1 MITEITETGR
11 LRSDKKH
18 LKHLNT
24 LRKWT
29 MFLAVSGFIFL
40 GLIIT
45 LGLITGTF
53 LTAFSNS
60 DKIPGY
66 LMHWSVQPSLQLTLI
81 IFFPIFFLFRF
92 SKHTSKAVSTLDR
105 KEMHIA
111 IKYLK
116 RYFIYIGVLLIVV
129 ISVYIVSLILAGTS
143 AAFLRDFNNQKIYNS

>member
-1 MITEITETGR
+1 MFMENPLEPARIEIGQET
-11 LRSDKKH
+11 

-60 DKIPGY
+60 DKMPGIPDALVY
-66 LMHWSVQPSLQLTLI
+66 ASFITVTLI
-81 IFFPIFFLFRF
+81 VFFPILFLFRF
-92 SKHTSKAVSTLDR
+92 SKHASKAVSTLDT

-116 RYFIYIGVLLIVV
+116 RYFIYTGVLLIVI
-129 ISVYIVSLILAGTS
+129 ISVYIASLILAGTS
-143 AAFLRDFNNQKIYNS
+143 AGFLQGL

>member
-1 MITEITETGR
+1 MSMDSNPEIRKMEIGQET
-11 LRSDKKH
+11 

-60 DKIPGY
+60 DKMPGIPDALVY
-66 LMHWSVQPSLQLTLI
+66 ASFIAVTLI
-81 IFFPIFFLFRF
+81 IFFPILFLFRF
-92 SKHTSKAVSTLDR
+92 SKHTSKVVSTLDS
-105 KEMHIA
+105 KEMNIA

-116 RYFIYIGVLLIVV
+116 RYFIYTGVLLIVI
-129 ISVYIVSLILAGTS
+129 ISVYIASLILAGTS
-143 AAFLRDFNNQKIYNS
+143 AAFLQGL

>member
-1 MITEITETGR
+1 MRMDFNPEIRKIELGHET
-11 LRSDKKH
+11 
-18 LKHLNT
+18 LKQLNT

-40 GLIIT
+40 GIIIT

-60 DKIPGY
+60 DKMPGIPDALVY
-66 LMHWSVQPSLQLTLI
+66 VSFITVTLI
-81 IFFPIFFLFRF
+81 IFFPILFLFRF

-111 IKYLK
+111 IKYLN
-116 RYFIYIGVLLIVV
+116 RYFIYIGVLLIVI
-129 ISVYIVSLILAGTS
+129 ISVYIASLILAGTS
-143 AAFLRDFNNQKIYNS
+143 AALFQ

>member
-1 MITEITETGR
+1 MFMENPQEPARIEIGQET
-11 LRSDKKH
+11 

-40 GLIIT
+40 GLIVT

-53 LTAFSNS
+53 LTAFDS
-60 DKIPGY
+60 DKMPGLPDVLVY
-66 LMHWSVQPSLQLTLI
+66 AAFTTVILI
-81 IFFPIFFLFRF
+81 IFFPILFLFRF
-92 SKHTSKAVSTLDR
+92 SKHTSKAVETLDR

-116 RYFIYIGVLLIVV
+116 RYFIYIGVLLIVI
-129 ISVYIVSLILAGTS
+129 ISAYIASIVLAGTS
-143 AAFLRDFNNQKIYNS
+143 AAFPRGF

>member
-1 MITEITETGR
+1 MSMDSNPEIRNMEIGQET
-11 LRSDKKH
+11 

-60 DKIPGY
+60 DKMPGIPDALVY
-66 LMHWSVQPSLQLTLI
+66 ASFIAVTLI
-81 IFFPIFFLFRF
+81 IFFPILFLFRF

-116 RYFIYIGVLLIVV
+116 RYFIYTGVVLIVI
-129 ISVYIVSLILAGTS
+129 ISVYIASLILAGTS
-143 AAFLRDFNNQKIYNS
+143 AAFLQGL